1 MLYIST
7 GFHLTHATPSPSSLG
22 VMHMTLAVADVPL
35 HLWSCKRWFTV
46 SWEKTGWEVEFSWEQ
61 NAWQKSCDGW
71 WPRFFL
77 TNCATSN
84 TIVKWF
90 KCLLFQKFAMEA
102 MARLIRW
109 FTVKQSGVFQHTRA
123 YLRRL
128 LPFVLEDWEH
138 ESSIEMLHTLLIHK
152 TSLGYLCDRGL

>member
-46 SWEKTGWEVEFSWEQ
+46 SWEKNGLRSGIFMGGNKTPGRNHVMD
-61 NAWQKSCDGW
+61 DG
-71 WPRFFL
+71 PGFFW

-84 TIVKWF
+84 TTIPWF
-90 KCLLFQKFAMEA
+90 KCFAMEA
-102 MARLIRW
+102 MAHLIGW

-128 LPFVLEDWEH
+128 LPFLLEDWEH